1 MAQRTQRKNVRTT
14 TDKIEYW
21 KVLARFICYGGDGTT
36 IYMRR
41 SHRPRRAKGWKTK
54 TSV

>member
-21 KVLARFICYGGDGTT
+21 KVLARFICYGV
-36 IYMRR
+36 
-41 SHRPRRAKGWKTK
+41 SRPPFTCGEVTDLAELKVEKQK
-54 TSV
+54 PL